1 MQSINGDG
9 FGLRRE
15 PGEAGPLGG
24 IIHTS
29 GHYYQGDLIHNP
41 DGSREFR
48 PYPDDDPRQPWN
60 RPVGDA
66 GEYGAGFSGCR

>member
-15 PGEAGPLGG
+15 AGDDGPLGG

-29 GHYYQGDLIHNP
+29 GHYYRGYLVRNV
-41 DGSREFR
+41 DGSREFV
-48 PYPDDDPRQPWN
+48 PFPDDDPRQTWN
-60 RPVGDA
+60 GG
-66 GEYGAGFSGCR
+66 GEIDYGAGFGGCR